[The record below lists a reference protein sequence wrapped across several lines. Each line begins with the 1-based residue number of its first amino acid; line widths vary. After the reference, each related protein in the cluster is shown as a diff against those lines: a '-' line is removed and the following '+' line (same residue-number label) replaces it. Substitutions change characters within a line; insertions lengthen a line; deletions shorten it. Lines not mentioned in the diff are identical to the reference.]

1 MWLVYSNRKRVVE
14 HCVIRY
20 TVNMAKAT
28 KKQVTDKSQKV
39 DYEPNKM
46 ALAVATLSAVIL
58 VLLAVIVTQG

>member
-14 HCVIRY
+14 RPFMRY
-20 TVNMAKAT
+20 TDSMVKAT
-28 KKQVTDKSQKV
+28 KKQVTKKSQKV